1 MNNTI
6 DFYNK
11 NAENFKENTI
21 SVDMK
26 SIEDEFISFL
36 ENGAKIL
43 DLGCGTGRDGK
54 YFLSKGFSVTL
65 TDGSIEM
72 CKIAEE
78 NTGLKAR
85 HLLFEDLDYINEFD
99 GVWACSSLLHI
110 PSNNLHIIMK
120 SIHRAL
126 RENGVFYFSFKYGKG
141 EGNKNGRFFLNLT
154 EETMKDYIDGLFNV
168 RKVWITNDVRPERI
182 EERWLNVIAKKE

>member
-1 MNNTI
+1 MDNTI

-54 YFLSKGFSVTL
+54 YFQ
-65 TDGSIEM
+65 
-72 CKIAEE
+72 
-78 NTGLKAR
+78 R
-85 HLLFEDLDYINEFD
+85 
-99 GVWACSSLLHI
+99 
-110 PSNNLHIIMK
+110 
-120 SIHRAL
+120 
-126 RENGVFYFSFKYGKG
+126 
-141 EGNKNGRFFLNLT
+141 
-154 EETMKDYIDGLFNV
+154 
-168 RKVWITNDVRPERI
+168 
-182 EERWLNVIAKKE
+182 